1 MNIHILAYFF
11 IMLFYYSTVFLE
23 NVKTIVIS
31 TAPSNHPYLKL
42 SKTVYYWS
50 MFQVSAAM
58 MISAGH

>member
-42 SKTVYYWS
+42 SKTVYY
-50 MFQVSAAM
+50 
-58 MISAGH
+58 